1 MRDRGGELHGTKAV
15 AVNAVEAIEARL
27 HPNFRRAIVCG
38 VLALAAL
45 IAGGSLGGLH
55 THHHPHRRIA
65 AFVLAGVFLVLGVM
79 AVRSAAGEA
88 ARVTALRAGPATAA
102 AVQIGTSIIGF
113 LIVVIATLD
122 LLNVPVQRL
131 LVGGAITGVVLG
143 ISAQQSL
150 GNISAGILMLIA
162 RPFAVG
168 EYVTIRSGS
177 LGGPLQGT
185 ITSIG
190 LVYTTLQT
198 DEGRLALPNSG
209 LLTAAVGARQ
219 DPAQPNIDLSAGEYL
234 IGQRR

>member
-1 MRDRGGELHGTKAV
+1 M
-15 AVNAVEAIEARL
+15 
-27 HPNFRRAIVCG
+27 CG

-45 IAGGSLGGLH
+45 IVGGSLGGLH
-55 THHHPHRRIA
+55 DHHHPNRRLAAIA
-65 AFVLAGVFLVLGVM
+65 LAGAFLILGAM

-102 AVQIGTSIIGF
+102 AVRIGTSILGF
-113 LIVVIATLD
+113 LIVIIATLD
-122 LLNVPVQRL
+122 MLNVPVQRL

-150 GNISAGILMLIA
+150 GNISAGILMLVA

-168 EYVTIRSGS
+168 EYVTIKSGS
-177 LGGPLQGT
+177 LGGPLEGT

-198 DEGRLALPNSG
+198 SEGRLALPNSG
-209 LLTAAVGARQ
+209 LLTAAVGSRQ
-219 DPAQPNIDLSAGEYL
+219 DPGQPSIDLPRGEYL

>member
-1 MRDRGGELHGTKAV
+1 VKASPRHDRSTHSV
-15 AVNAVEAIEARL
+15 ALSAVEALESRL
-27 HPNFRRAIVCG
+27 HPDFRRALACG
-38 VLALAAL
+38 LLALAAL
-45 IAGGSLGGLH
+45 IVGGSLGGVH
-55 THHHPHRRIA
+55 NHHHPNRRLAAIA
-65 AFVLAGVFLVLGVM
+65 LAGAFLVLGVM
-79 AVRSAAGEA
+79 AVRSAGGEA

-102 AVQIGTSIIGF
+102 AVRIGTSIIGF

-122 LLNVPVQRL
+122 MLNVPVQRL

-177 LGGPLQGT
+177 LGGPLEGT

-198 DEGRLALPNSG
+198 GEGRLALPNSG
-209 LLTAAVGARQ
+209 LLTAAVGSRP
-219 DPAQPNIDLSAGEYL
+219 DPEQPSIDLPRGRDL
-234 IGQRR
+234 VDQRR